1 MNPST
6 SASAPSASSAR
17 TGSPSAAEG
26 HPQRWLILAIL
37 CVCLVLIVASVS
49 SLNIAIPPIQE
60 ALGATQT
67 QIQWIVDGYALVFA
81 GLLLP
86 AGALGDRFG
95 RKWTLLGGLG
105 LFAIA
110 SSIAATVDSAN
121 HLIAMR
127 SLMGV
132 GAALIM
138 PSTLSL
144 VTSVFPQHERP
155 KAIAVWAGFAGA
167 GGAIGVVSSGLLLEK
182 FWWGS
187 VFFITVPIAVVAA
200 IAISIIVP
208 NSSDPDGHPLDPM
221 GSVFSIIGFGSLVFA
236 IIEGPSR
243 GWADALVIGGFVASL
258 IGLAMFVWWE
268 LRAEHPMLDPRYF
281 TIPRFGVG
289 AAVITIAFFSMF
301 GMFFTISQYLQFVKG
316 FSPLKTGLATLPSAA
331 MMIIIAPRAVLFQQ
345 KFTVRRTIAGGL
357 VLISLGMGVFALFL
371 RVDSSYLV
379 ALVAIMLMASGA
391 GMAMPSS
398 TTSIMTS
405 LPMNKAGVGS
415 AVNDTTRE
423 VGGALGIA
431 VVGSV
436 LASVYRSNF
445 HAADA
450 LPEPARSLARDNIGA
465 ATSVGRKAFAS
476 DPGALQSYLHAAGDA
491 FTKGLNLGLGIAG
504 LLALAMAFVVLRV
517 YPRDTELG
525 VQAKMPGGH

>member
-1 MNPST
+1 MDTSPT
-6 SASAPSASSAR
+6 SAPTATGGGAPHAPA
-17 TGSPSAAEG
+17 G
-26 HPQRWLILAIL
+26 HPQRWFILGIL

-67 QIQWIVDGYALVFA
+67 EIQWIVDGYALVFA

-144 VTSVFPQHERP
+144 LTSVFPPHERP

-200 IAISIIVP
+200 IAIAVIVP
-208 NSSDPDGHPLDPM
+208 NSSDPDGHPLDPL

-243 GWADALVIGGFVASL
+243 GWSDPLVVGGFVASAL
-258 IGLAMFVWWE
+258 GLALFVWWE

-281 TIPRFGVG
+281 RIPRFGMG
-289 AAVITIAFFSMF
+289 AAVITTAFFAMF

-316 FSPLKTGLATLPSAA
+316 FSPLKTGLATLPSAV

-345 KFTVRRTIAGGL
+345 KFTVRRTIAMGL
-357 VLISLGMGVFALFL
+357 TLIAVGMSIFALFL

-379 ALVAIMLMASGA
+379 ALVAIVFMAAGA

-436 LASVYRSNF
+436 LASVYRSKF
-445 HAADA
+445 TAADA
-450 LPEPARSLARDNIGA
+450 LPEPARGLAKDNIGA
-465 ATSVGRKAFAS
+465 ATGIARKTFAN
-476 DPGALQSYLHAAGDA
+476 DPDAMHSFLHAAGDA
-491 FTKGLNLGLGIAG
+491 FTKGLNLGLGVAAI
-504 LLALAMAFVVLRV
+504 LALIMAGVVMKV
-517 YPRDTELG
+517 YPHDTELG
-525 VQAKMPGGH
+525 RQAEMPGGR